1 MNTKNKL
8 ILLSMTII
16 SGILTA
22 VTLQYDILYP
32 LSYIS
37 LSPFF
42 YCILS
47 FWDEGTS
54 YRKLYGIGMLWS
66 MSYYMVVYSFFL
78 AMYPMDFLGLSKITG
93 GFMVVFCQVGLS
105 LLQSIATAFIV
116 PLTRLACHRK
126 SLSPL
131 IFSALWII
139 LEWLQNFTWAG
150 VPFLRLAISQ
160 TSFALAMQSA
170 SILGSLFLSFIP
182 TFSSAAIGYAL
193 FCLKKYGR
201 QYLLVKLYP
210 IIAILLIGT
219 NLIFGAVK
227 ITCYSDNTD
236 RGVKVALIQANIGSM
251 DKWEDGQMINTIERH
266 IELSQRAIDESGA
279 EFIVFAE
286 TAINYNF
293 IAYEDPTVKN
303 RFASFAK
310 DNNVTLLIG
319 TFTSDAE
326 QNSYNSTVIFYP
338 DGSIED
344 EPYNK
349 RRLVPFGEFVP
360 MEDLLRVLFPF
371 LTDMNLFEG
380 QITAGNDSEV
390 KEAAGGKIGR
400 LICFDSIYDYLTRKT
415 SADGAEMLLLST
427 NDSWYLDSPAVYI
440 HNDHAKLRAVES
452 GKYLLRAA
460 NTGVSSII
468 DPLGRTKSELGPLK
482 EGIVIETAYFNSERT
497 IYSYT
502 GNIIVIIAFIFIAYE
517 AAEKIISKKRGNN

>member
-1 MNTKNKL
+1 MAV
-8 ILLSMTII
+8 I
-16 SGILTA
+16 SGVLTA
-22 VTLQYDILYP
+22 MTLQYDLLYP
-32 LSYIS
+32 LSYVS

-42 YCILS
+42 YCIIS
-47 FWDEGTS
+47 FWDDGIS

-78 AMYPMDFLGLSKITG
+78 AMYPMEFLGLSKIAG
-93 GFMVVFCQVGLS
+93 GFTVVFCQVGLS
-105 LLQSIATAFIV
+105 LLQSTATALTA
-116 PLTRLACHRK
+116 PLTRLVCQRK

-160 TSFALAMQSA
+160 TSFAPAIQSA
-170 SILGSLFLSFIP
+170 SIFGSLFLSFIP
-182 TFSSAAIGYAL
+182 AFSSAAIGYAL
-193 FCLKKYGR
+193 FCLKKFGMHNF
-201 QYLLVKLYP
+201 LVKLYP
-210 IIAILLIGT
+210 ILAVLLIGA
-219 NLIFGAVK
+219 NLIFGAVR
-227 ITCYSDNTD
+227 IACYTEDTD
-236 RGVKVALIQANIGSM
+236 RPVKVALIQANIGSI
-251 DKWEDGQMINTIERH
+251 DKWEDDQIVNTIKRH
-266 IELSQRAIDESGA
+266 IELSQEAIDENGA
-279 EFIVFAE
+279 EFIIFSE
-286 TAINYNF
+286 TAINYDF
-293 IAYEDPTVKN
+293 IDSEDPTVKN
-303 RFASFAK
+303 LFTSFAK
-310 DNNVTLLIG
+310 DNGVTLLIG
-319 TFTSDAE
+319 TFTNDDA

-380 QITAGNDSEV
+380 QITAGDNSAV

-400 LICFDSIYDYLTRKT
+400 LICFDSIYDYLTRET
-415 SADGAEMLLLST
+415 SADGAEMILLST

-482 EGIVIETAYFNSERT
+482 EGYVTEIAYFNSDRT
-497 IYSYT
+497 VYSHT
-502 GNIIVIIAFIFIAYE
+502 GNLIIPIAIIFILYE
-517 AAEKIISKKRGNN
+517 AAEKIILKRRGMN